1 MWKTSKKIITDD
13 SWLVLS
19 GIIYFIFYIKCFM
32 HIIAEHFKEKMQISH
47 SYFVSQIFTEFS
59 CCLYV
64 LENSMLGK
72 ARCFIPCKTAADYN
86 NF

>member
-1 MWKTSKKIITDD
+1 MDNF
-13 SWLVLS
+13 WLVQS

-32 HIIAEHFKEKMQISH
+32 HIIAEQHFKEKMQISH
-47 SYFVSQIFTEFS
+47 SYFVSQIFIEFS

-64 LENSMLGK
+64 LENTMLCKVG
-72 ARCFIPCKTAADYN
+72 CFIPCKTAADYN